1 MTKTAT
7 PKDAAHLIKYIKGL
21 TQLTQKPIY
30 NFSNYEE
37 ILWADTFPDETECDF
52 NFPQVDNNLLAVK
65 KPFIPSQPDVSESL
79 KNWIIYNASNDGIS
93 LKSKIEVAVLN
104 KNNET
109 EYIEHLLS
117 DVPKIQRE
125 FDLFLEKKWN
135 PYINEKKRV
144 KPLQD
149 LYDKLFSIHQT
160 LLSRSESIQFIFGI
174 GLLSWNTPND
184 REVKRHLLTSEVELK
199 FEREKAL
206 FTISSSFT
214 GLQFSFE
221 EDMLEVEHRLNSVD
235 LQSVGEMLESLNE
248 EEVEG
253 DAVTSLL
260 KAIVSSLDS
269 RGVYTDEFIRTKK
282 ALANPVVSLSPSFI
296 LRERPQKSIQKAC
309 DQAIEQ
315 LEQLSDEDIIP
326 GSLFNMFSPEQGNP
340 ETLSNEN
347 EKESF
352 DREFYFPLPSNDE
365 QSRIV
370 AAITHK
376 DSVLVQGPPGTGK
389 THTIANLTSHLLA
402 TGQRVL
408 ITSQTAKALSV
419 LKEKLPAELQNLC
432 VSLLGGD
439 SSSLKDLE
447 TVVSTISM
455 RKEFYDVTKTKRDI
469 AQKEEALKASKE
481 DLNRIKSELFAVRE
495 KETYRHDLG
504 APYTGTAQQ
513 IASTVS
519 NEEASYNWYW
529 NENIMNLTEENIQE
543 EKTAVATYIQLHQTE
558 LAVPENYKNFV
569 SPSMD
574 HFFDL
579 EQVIQIM
586 EQEAILLEQYR
597 QISQLEDVSVQQYL
611 TRLSEPDYQKLKSL
625 FASYKGLENKLF
637 FTNYPFL
644 ERAVTEVFQNRGHYW
659 ASAAEQFQ
667 QNIKI
672 MEETVD
678 SFELS
683 SVDLGKVPFKTVQ
696 HINKQLIDLFENG
709 KGLGN
714 FFFKPKVLKEYKNEY
729 NEIKYD
735 GQPIKELSQARNL
748 KAYIDFERAYTA
760 IRNLMDSI
768 EIPFKHINPKIDLE
782 ECKGIYDQL
791 KRVQDISIWR
801 QQIIEAADY
810 LTAVNFDR
818 EKIGIFQKNFE
829 VLEKKKE
836 LKAPQDYMNNVQAS
850 MEETLTDSTNPVY
863 KSLLESLIQRDKQG
877 LKQQYEEYQHLQ
889 KILNRDELIAQ
900 TSSFLERINPMLLSY
915 LQETLPDSAW
925 TIRLQNW
932 LKAAH
937 WRKVQAWLKDF
948 STKNEDDLADEYE
961 RTEKFIKATITDIG
975 ALKAWNSMLT
985 SMTDL
990 QNSHLKAWTKA
1001 VKRVGKGTG
1010 KNAPRYRREAQDHME
1025 KCKDAIPAWIM
1036 PLYQVFENFEVKPDL
1051 FDVVIIDEASQ
1062 SWHEAILLKYIA
1074 KKIIIV
1080 GDDKQISPSK
1090 IGIQVEDV
1098 AKLQNRYLKPIDYP
1112 FMDTLNLGNSFF
1124 DVAYVLFRNT
1134 ITLREH
1140 FRCMPEI
1147 IEFSNRIAYIDQPL
1161 FALRQYPANRLEPI
1175 KSKYLPHGVREGSS
1189 TTAIN
1194 EVEAKEIVK
1203 EIKKCLSNPAYNEK
1217 SIGVISLQG
1226 SSQANLIQQLLL
1238 TEVGA
1243 EIMEERNIICGDA
1256 YAFQGDERD
1265 IIFLSMVAAKGTTRL
1280 TSLTSE
1286 PYRQRF
1292 NVAVSRAKDQL
1303 WLMHSI
1309 TVNDINNSNCMRYQL
1324 LNYIQNPLKEEQDGN
1339 REKCDSQFEK
1349 DVFDAI
1355 VRRGY
1360 RVLTQYEVAGYRI
1373 DLVVMGENAKL
1384 AVECDGDHWHTSTED
1399 MENDFRRQRVLE
1411 RAGWNFWRVLGSTY
1425 YLDQSKALESLW
1437 ERLDEMDIRPYLEWS
1452 PQISE
1457 LADTEEA
1464 SIDMTSEE
1472 INKIKVDIN
1481 SKNLN
1486 DSSFGLEDAPVS
1498 TLESPSALDDH
1509 QLDVQLPVNDE
1520 LSRAFSILTQ
1530 NEKELEVETA
1540 NHSPIAANLIEAISI
1555 VEGKEKM
1562 AANEELLKFKDLLA
1576 NEGFNVLL
1584 DSGSEDTLV
1593 VLGSVSLGNELE
1605 RLAPKDNSFSF
1616 HKNGFKSTNHL
1627 PCWSITL
1634 LNRKEQNTSKAA
1646 SKTKSLNPPLKQEKI
1661 ISGKRLSELTVV
1673 DQMLEIL
1680 KAKGIDVID
1689 NRQKSETL
1697 WVIGTEELEEM
1708 LEPFK
1713 SHNIFFRF
1721 MRKGSIT
1728 TSHQPAW
1735 FAKITK

>member
-7 PKDAAHLIKYIKGL
+7 PKDAAYLIKYIKGL

-37 ILWADTFPDETECDF
+37 ILWADTFPDETECDYS
-52 NFPQVDNNLLAVK
+52 FPPVDNNLLLVK
-65 KPFIPSQPDVSESL
+65 KPYIPSSPEASESL
-79 KNWIIYNASNDGIS
+79 KSWIVYNDSNDGIS

-104 KNNET
+104 EDDET
-109 EYIEHLLS
+109 EYVEHLLA
-117 DVPKIQRE
+117 DNPRIQRE
-125 FDLFLEKKWN
+125 FDLFLEKKWT

-160 LLSRSESIQFIFGI
+160 LLSRSESIQFIFAI
-174 GLLSWNTPND
+174 GLLAWNTPND
-184 REVKRHLLTSEVELK
+184 REVKRHLLTTEVELK

-206 FTISSSFT
+206 FTISPSFT
-214 GLQFSFE
+214 GLQFYFE

-235 LQSVGEMLESLNE
+235 LQSVGEMLDSLNE
-248 EEVEG
+248 EESDV
-253 DAVTSLL
+253 ASVTSLL
-260 KAIVSSLDS
+260 KAIASSLDS
-269 RGVYTDEFIRTKK
+269 RGVYTEETIRNKK
-282 ALANPVVSLSPSFI
+282 ALPSPVVSLSPSFI

-315 LEQLSDEDIIP
+315 LEQLDDEDPIP
-326 GSLFNMFSPEQGNP
+326 GSLFNMFSPDQENTGNAA
-340 ETLSNEN
+340 EEN
-347 EKESF
+347 EKESY
-352 DREFYFPLPSNDE
+352 DKEFYFPLPSNDE

-455 RKEFYDVTKTKRDI
+455 RKEFYDAAKTKRDI
-469 AQKEEALKASKE
+469 SQKEEALKSAKE

-504 APYTGTAQQ
+504 APYTGTGQQ
-513 IASTVS
+513 IASIVS
-519 NEEASYNWYW
+519 DEKDFYSWYW
-529 NENIMNLTEENIQE
+529 NENILNLMEEDIQE
-543 EKTAVATYIQLHQTE
+543 EKSAVSTYLGLHQTE
-558 LAVPENYKNFV
+558 LAAPKNYKNFE
-569 SPSMD
+569 SPSLD
-574 HFFDL
+574 HFFDIG
-579 EQVIQIM
+579 QVLQFM

-597 QISQLEDVSVQQYL
+597 QISHSEDEEIQQYL
-611 TRLSEPDYQKLKSL
+611 NRLSEHDYQKLKQL
-625 FASYKGLENKLF
+625 FASYQGLENKLF
-637 FTNYPFL
+637 YTNYPFL
-644 ERAVTEVFQNRGHYW
+644 ERAVREVFQNRGHYW
-659 ASAAEQFQ
+659 ASATEQFQ
-667 QNIKI
+667 KNIKI
-672 MEETVD
+672 MDETID

-683 SVDLGKVPFKTVQ
+683 SVDTGKVPFKTVQ
-696 HINKQLIDLFENG
+696 HINNQLIDLLENG

-714 FFFKPKVLKEYKNEY
+714 LFFKPKVLKEYKNEY
-729 NEIKYD
+729 NEIKYG
-735 GQPIKELSQARNL
+735 GQPIKELNQARQL
-748 KAYIDFERAYTA
+748 KAYIDFERAYTE
-760 IRNLMDSI
+760 IRSLMDSI
-768 EIPFKHINPKIDLE
+768 EIPFKHVNPQIDLA
-782 ECKGIYDQL
+782 ECKGIYTQL
-791 KRVQDISIWR
+791 KTVQDISLLR
-801 QQIIEAADY
+801 QQTIDAADY
-810 LTAVNFDR
+810 LTAVNFGK
-818 EKIGIFQKNFE
+818 EKIGMFQKNFE
-829 VLEKKKE
+829 VFEKKSE
-836 LKAPQDYMNNVQAS
+836 LKVPQDHLNTVRESIHAS
-850 MEETLTDSTNPVY
+850 LTDSAHPVY
-863 KSLLESLIQRDKQG
+863 KNLLESLVSRDKQG
-877 LKQQYEEYQHLQ
+877 VKQQYEAYQHLQ

-900 TSSFLERINPMLLSY
+900 TSGLLERINPKLLNY
-915 LQETLPDSAW
+915 LQETSSDPAW
-925 TIRLQNW
+925 TLRLQNW
-932 LKAAH
+932 SKAAH
-937 WRKVQAWLKDF
+937 WRKVQTWLKDF
-948 STKNEDDLADEYE
+948 SNKNEKDLADEYE
-961 RTEKFIKATITDIG
+961 RTEKFIKTTITDIG
-975 ALKAWNSMLT
+975 ALKAWDSMLT

-1010 KNAPRYRREAQDHME
+1010 KNAPRYRKEAQGHME

-1036 PLYQVFENFEVKPDL
+1036 PLYQVFENFDVKPDL

-1189 TTAIN
+1189 ASAIN

-1203 EIKKCLSNPAYNEK
+1203 EIKKCVSNPAYNGK

-1226 SSQANLIQQLLL
+1226 NSQANLIQQLLL
-1238 TEVGA
+1238 TEIGA
-1243 EIMEERNIICGDA
+1243 DIMEERNIICGDA

-1309 TVNDINNSNCMRYQL
+1309 TVNDINNSDCMRYQL

-1373 DLVVMGENAKL
+1373 DLVVMGESSKL
-1384 AVECDGDHWHTSTED
+1384 AVECDGDHWHTSAED

-1425 YLDQSKALESLW
+1425 YLDPSKALESLW
-1437 ERLDEMDIRPYLEWS
+1437 LRLDEMDIRPYLEWS
-1452 PQISE
+1452 PKISE
-1457 LADTEEA
+1457 LADAEEA
-1464 SIDMTSEE
+1464 TIDISSEE
-1472 INKIKVDIN
+1472 INKIKADIN
-1481 SKNLN
+1481 NKIQN
-1486 DSSFGLEDAPVS
+1486 DSNFDLGDASVS
-1498 TLESPSALDDH
+1498 TLENLSASGKY
-1509 QLDVQLPVNDE
+1509 QADVQLPVDDE
-1520 LSRAFSILTQ
+1520 LSRAFSILNQ
-1530 NEKELEVETA
+1530 NEKESEVKAAT
-1540 NHSPIAANLIEAISI
+1540 HSPVAADLSEAISI
-1555 VEGKEKM
+1555 VENKESVT
-1562 AANEELLKFKDLLA
+1562 ANEELLKFKDLLT
-1576 NEGFNVLL
+1576 NEGFKVLV
-1584 DSGSEDTLV
+1584 DTGSENTLV
-1593 VLGSVSLGNELE
+1593 VLGSASLGNELE
-1605 RLAPKDNSFSF
+1605 RFAPKNNSFSF
-1616 HKNGFKSTNHL
+1616 HKTGIESSNQL
-1627 PCWSITL
+1627 PCWSITM
-1634 LNRKEQNTSKAA
+1634 LNRKEQNKETLTP
-1646 SKTKSLNPPLKQEKI
+1646 KTKSLSSPLKQEKM

-1673 DQMLEIL
+1673 DQMLEII

-1697 WVIGTEELEEM
+1697 WVIGTEELEEL

-1721 MRKGSIT
+1721 MRNGSLT